1 MTTFLSFSFPKEK
14 KGKRRTFHQRNL
26 MWIVESSFL
35 VTLKMTFWSHFLFV
49 SQRDHFWRS
58 FSGRGTFSGSPLFIF
73 FFFLFLSRGKEKCE
87 EGLEKDKQ
95 NHKRKNKKR
104 KRYSFLDRK
113 KTKRGKKTQDILRQ
127 KEESSMWW
135 LLDGRRKKRDSF
147 LFFFEY
153 QPKTQHWFKDS
164 FLFVVLAC
172 FPSSHKCFGLL
183 CFLSFLLAVCIA

>member
-1 MTTFLSFSFPKEK
+1 
-14 KGKRRTFHQRNL
+14 
-26 MWIVESSFL
+26 
-35 VTLKMTFWSHFLFV
+35 
-49 SQRDHFWRS
+49 
-58 FSGRGTFSGSPLFIF
+58 
-73 FFFLFLSRGKEKCE
+73 
-87 EGLEKDKQ
+87 
-95 NHKRKNKKR
+95 
-104 KRYSFLDRK
+104 LDRK

-135 LLDGRRKKRDSF
+135 LLDGRRKKKGFVS
-147 LFFFEY
+147 FFFEY